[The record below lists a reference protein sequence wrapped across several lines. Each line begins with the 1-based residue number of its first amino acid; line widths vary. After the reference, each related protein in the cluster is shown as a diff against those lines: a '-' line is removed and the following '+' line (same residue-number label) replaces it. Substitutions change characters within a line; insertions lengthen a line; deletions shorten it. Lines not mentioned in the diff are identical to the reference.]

1 MSAFGRVV
9 RGSELGRELG
19 FPTANLDLDHQLHP
33 PPGVY
38 ACFAHLPEAAG
49 TAAPPLPAACNI
61 GFRPTVDEQAPLE
74 PLVEVHVLDLQR
86 DLYGARLELEFVARL
101 RAEQRFADLDAL
113 RAQIGRDVERA
124 REVLERVL

>member
-1 MSAFGRVV
+1 M
-9 RGSELGRELG
+9 
-19 FPTANLDLDHQLHP
+19 
-33 PPGVY
+33 
-38 ACFAHLPEAAG
+38 
-49 TAAPPLPAACNI
+49 
-61 GFRPTVDEQAPLE
+61 DEQAPLE